1 MVWYDFVILAILA
14 YTTWQGAQRGLV
26 SQLAWIAAL
35 VLCFKFAD
43 KFAPAI
49 EGQINVEQPLKH
61 WIAMFILYLGFSLG
75 SFMVARILHSWMEKA
90 KFKDFDRHLGG
101 ILGLVKGLVIAMVIT
116 FFALTL
122 SESLK
127 GVVLTSNSGKA
138 ACYILDTV
146 EPITPEYFHEY
157 LAKYQDELAHVH
169 ESHLG
174 DAGPIDDLFPG
185 GSSPSEGSSGG
196 GFSLPNLVGGLMGEK
211 ADSPGSP
218 NSISGTRGPTMDEM
232 LRSLTPEIRSRFGN
246 ELQQQWNIATP
257 EQRQGLLDSLG
268 RSFETEVPGVLS
280 KFMNSLSGQSRVEQG
295 STDSLL
301 ASIGDIYQNREL
313 IVQRSREHFAGVPAA
328 VQKAVLEDW
337 YADLKL
343 QADPDPATNIE
354 SRLDDRIIRQLERA
368 QIPFRSLSS
377 SLQQRLNQSL
387 R

>member
-1 MVWYDFVILAILA
+1 MVWYDFVIAAILV
-14 YTTWQGAQRGLV
+14 YTTWQGMQRGLV

-122 SESLK
+122 SDSLK
-127 GVVLTSNSGKA
+127 GVVLTSYSGKA
-138 ACYILDTV
+138 ACEILDTV

-157 LAKYQDELAHVH
+157 LAKYRKELEDVH
-169 ESHLG
+169 EGELG
-174 DAGPIDDLFPG
+174 NAVSIDDLFPG
-185 GSSPSEGSSGG
+185 GSTPSEGGSGG
-196 GFSLPNLVGGLMGEK
+196 GFSLPNLVGGLMGENSE
-211 ADSPGSP
+211 SPGAS
-218 NSISGTRGPTMDEM
+218 NSLAGNRGPTVDEM
-232 LRSLTPEIRSRFGN
+232 LRSLTPEIRNRFGN
-246 ELQQQWNIATP
+246 ELQQRWNVASP
-257 EQRQGLLDSLG
+257 EQRQRLLDGIG
-268 RSFETEVPGVLS
+268 RSFETEVPDVVS
-280 KFMNSLSGQSRVEQG
+280 DFMSSLSGQPSTGQG
-295 STDSLL
+295 STNALL

-343 QADPDPATNIE
+343 HSDPDPATNVQ
-354 SRLDDRIIRQLERA
+354 SLLDERIIRQLERA
-368 QIPFRSLSS
+368 QISFRSLSPE
-377 SLQQRLNQSL
+377 LQQRLGTSL